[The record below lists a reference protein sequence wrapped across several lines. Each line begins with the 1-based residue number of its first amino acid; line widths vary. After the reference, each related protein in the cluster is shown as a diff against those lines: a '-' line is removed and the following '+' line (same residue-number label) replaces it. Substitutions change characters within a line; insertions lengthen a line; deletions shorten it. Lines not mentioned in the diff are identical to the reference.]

1 MSIFIISIISVHH
14 LFRKGSK
21 PLMTVST
28 ADILVL
34 HSAEV
39 VHSHC
44 ELLFTLSPKVANLL
58 THYQGRSVGFTM
70 KPFKGSS
77 NMLGPLGVCGPSLGV
92 ARMGTQHGTHIPV
105 GKETYPPAP

>member
-1 MSIFIISIISVHH
+1 MSIFIISIISIHH
-14 LFRKGSK
+14 LFCKGSK

-58 THYQGRSVGFTM
+58 THFQGRLTGFTM

-77 NMLGPLGVCGPSLGV
+77 NKLGPLDSLGKQ
-92 ARMGTQHGTHIPV
+92 M
-105 GKETYPPAP
+105 